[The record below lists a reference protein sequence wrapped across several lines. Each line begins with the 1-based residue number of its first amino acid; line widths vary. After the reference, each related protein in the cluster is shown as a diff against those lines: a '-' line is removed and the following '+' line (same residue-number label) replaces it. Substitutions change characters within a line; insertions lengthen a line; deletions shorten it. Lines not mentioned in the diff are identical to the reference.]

1 MRIQESMT
9 MIHWRADVMRPSAN
23 AVLSAMPA
31 SELVLVCYE
40 VAGNGWTHV

>member
-1 MRIQESMT
+1 MRNQESMT
-9 MIHWRADVMRPSAN
+9 MIHWSAEVMRPSAN

-40 VAGNGWTHV
+40 VTGSGWTHV